1 MHVWRQFGIILLRT
15 MNEMKKIIRLTFL
28 LYSFIP
34 FTSLATM
41 FPDSIGIKKTD
52 GKNFLIHQIDSAEG
66 WYSIA
71 RLYKIS
77 YAELRLANKDSSD
90 KLIPGRTLLIPYNKL
105 KVDDPHFDKNYI
117 QAPTEVFYTVK
128 EGETLFSIAK
138 RFNTNIDSLKKWNN
152 LTKGGLN
159 YGRKLKVGYKDILDH
174 DRADAADSQKEK
186 PSLVKKDSL
195 VASTIA
201 PEKVESKNKK
211 KDAKADIDSVSVEKK
226 NIEKVEV
233 KPEGKP
239 SVEKKDTVISSVIT
253 PAKVESK
260 NKKKEAKAGLDSV
273 SVKKKKI
280 KSVEI
285 KPDKI
290 SSVAV
295 HDSSAEMKKEHANS
309 ETNKTKKDLVAK
321 SDSSRQDIKTTPAQ
335 TKIIKTAA
343 IPSADSVKIIKTAT
357 AAKTDSKK
365 SGTSQV
371 ISKTR
376 KEVSENGVASWIQD
390 DDINPNKYY
399 ALHRTAPIGTIVK
412 VTNKMN
418 KKYVFVKVVGTLPD
432 TGDNTDLVIKISK
445 ASAEKL
451 GVRDS
456 RFQSELS
463 YGVNEKP

>member
-1 MHVWRQFGIILLRT
+1 
-15 MNEMKKIIRLTFL
+15 
-28 LYSFIP
+28 
-34 FTSLATM
+34 M
-41 FPDSIGIKKTD
+41 FPDSIGVKKAD

-90 KLIPGRTLLIPYNKL
+90 KLIPGRTLLIPNNKL

-117 QAPTEVFYTVK
+117 QAPVEVFHTVK

-159 YGRKLKVGYKDILDH
+159 YGRKLKVGYKTPQEHDI
-174 DRADAADSQKEK
+174 AVAADSNIDMPAFE
-186 PSLVKKDSL
+186 KKDTAGSS
-195 VASTIA
+195 VISPVKI
-201 PEKVESKNKK
+201 ESKNKK
-211 KDAKADIDSVSVEKK
+211 KEVKANIDSVSVNKK
-226 NIEKVEV
+226 RIEPGEAGK
-233 KPEGKP
+233 EGKKTI
-239 SVEKKDTVISSVIT
+239 EKKDTMISPVIA

-260 NKKKEAKAGLDSV
+260 NKKKEAKAGLDSI
-273 SVKKKKI
+273 SVEKKK
-280 KSVEI
+280 VEAVKV
-285 KPDKI
+285 KPTEI
-290 SSVAV
+290 STVAV
-295 HDSSAEMKKEHANS
+295 HDSSATMKKEKTKSDA
-309 ETNKTKKDLVAK
+309 NKTQKDLVAK
-321 SDSSRQDIKTTPAQ
+321 PDSVKQDIKISPVQ
-335 TKIIKTAA
+335 TKIIKTAT
-343 IPSADSVKIIKTAT
+343 IPSSDSIKIIKTAT
-357 AAKTDSKK
+357 ASKTDPKK
-365 SGTSQV
+365 NGASQAV
-371 ISKTR
+371 SKTR
-376 KEVSENGVASWIQD
+376 KEVFENGVASWIQD

-418 KKYVFVKVVGTLPD
+418 KKYVFVKVVGSLPD

>member
-1 MHVWRQFGIILLRT
+1 
-15 MNEMKKIIRLTFL
+15 MKKIIRLTFL

-34 FTSLATM
+34 FASFATM

-117 QAPTEVFYTVK
+117 QSPTEIFYTVK
-128 EGETLFSIAK
+128 AGETLFSIAK
-138 RFNTNIDSLKKWNN
+138 RFNTNVDSLKKWNN
-152 LTKGGLN
+152 LTKAGLN
-159 YGRKLKVGYKDILDH
+159 YGKKLKVGYKDLQYNGKS
-174 DRADAADSQKEK
+174 DAAGSQNEK
-186 PSLVKKDSL
+186 PSVEKKDS
-195 VASTIA
+195 VVVSPIK

-211 KDAKADIDSVSVEKK
+211 KEAKADIDSFSVEKK
-226 NIEKVEV
+226 KIEPVEV
-233 KPEGKP
+233 KSEGKQP
-239 SVEKKDTVISSVIT
+239 VEKKDTVVSSVIT
-253 PAKVESK
+253 TSKVESK

-273 SVKKKKI
+273 SVEKKKI
-280 KSVEI
+280 ESV
-285 KPDKI
+285 KVKQDKI

-295 HDSSAEMKKEHANS
+295 HDSSAEMKKEQAYS
-309 ETNKTKKDLVAK
+309 ETNKIKKNLVAK
-321 SDSSRQDIKTTPAQ
+321 PDSSKQDKKTTPTQ
-335 TKIIKTAA
+335 TKLIKTATN
-343 IPSADSVKIIKTAT
+343 PSADTVKIIKTAS

-365 SGTSQV
+365 GGTSQAV
-371 ISKTR
+371 SKAR
-376 KEVSENGVASWIQD
+376 KEVSESGVASWIQD